1 MLTVNLSSVDLTDS
15 DINLLDKGLTFVPV
29 PKTLPL
35 RSVIENKDRLI
46 RNIKLRSFFSNS
58 NSALGGNKSKPFQAR
73 STWTP
78 SNGLLPTA
86 VNETLASLDNATLN
100 LIKNAKKI
108 ERNDEIYLKLNDK
121 SNIGH
126 DEFNS
131 IKKLKNDKSIII
143 KSADKGGA
151 TVIMDLD
158 NYIFEANRQ
167 LNDIKYYQPLQEP
180 IYLNNVAKI
189 RNILYSMRSEGF
201 ITDKQLAFLGG
212 PTQPR
217 HRIFYLL
224 PKIHKESHKW
234 TLPGRMPEGRPIVSD
249 VESESYRASKLLDSF
264 LTPLANRHASYL
276 KNTYDFVEKIRG
288 VPVNENCFIVTGDVS
303 ALYTNMLHDRTIA
316 CVRDIFMKYPDV
328 TRPDKHLLE
337 LLEVTLKNN
346 DFQFNGKCYLQTCGT
361 PMGKVYAPALA
372 NIYMMEFDDRAMND
386 YKIKPQFFFR
396 YLDDIIFVWTG

>member
-58 NSALGGNKSKPFQAR
+58 NNALGGNKSKPFQAK

-100 LIKNAKKI
+100 LIKSAKKI

-151 TVIMDLD
+151 TVIMDVD

-167 LNDIKYYQPLQEP
+167 LNDSKYYQPLQEP

-288 VPVNENCFIVTGDVS
+288 MPVNENCFIVTGDVS

-316 CVRDIFMKYPDV
+316 CVRDIFMKYPDI

-346 DFQFNGKCYLQTCGT
+346 DFQFNGKCYLQISNTT
-361 PMGKVYAPALA
+361 LGKVYAPVLA
-372 NIYMMEFDDRAMND
+372 NIYM
-386 YKIKPQFFFR
+386 
-396 YLDDIIFVWTG
+396 V